1 MGINASTIQKLYI
14 AYFNRPADVAGLQ
27 YWEGQLDAK
36 KISLVSLA
44 QSFSEQVEYKTM
56 YGGKNTSDVVTALY
70 KNLFGRSPDADG
82 LKYWAGQIDGGM
94 VNLGTAALAIVNG
107 ATPQSLDGA
116 TIDNKL
122 TFAAGFTASLDTA
135 TKAGSYSSASTFEV
149 MRSILS
155 GVTAT
160 GSLPTLTASKQ
171 VKIADAANGI
181 NKIEKLAGIDVVVD
195 LTGVQTYTGYK
206 VELMNGDNSFSTPV
220 THVLTTDEANTHKA
234 VITIPGGSNWGDDG
248 YKFIGVKVTDI
259 FGNTGSVGGQL
270 GVVLDT
276 APPSLPSSAFYVQKW
291 IYDPKTLSD
300 TYKQIKI
307 VFDSIQFNIRAGENT
322 GGKAA
327 IQLKGLTVATD
338 NTINATDTTL
348 DFSFDTVLGAQLNDS
363 YFTAPNYG
371 GDISL
376 VITDAAGNN
385 LVYGF
390 NSYKVSHTFKY
401 VGGTPASNISIIPV
415 GGNIVA
421 NTINSSNTNL
431 LVRATINP
439 LEYLFKKA
447 ILKING
453 REVAYDDTIF
463 SSDTTVDFNLGSSSS
478 AQLQSIIKN
487 GGVVSVTMI
496 DLNDKPVESILN
508 PTLLTNFTSASSQHD
523 ILIFSGPV
531 QLAADHASTSEVMAL
546 VTPVTLVGQTHQ
558 VQNLEVISA

>member
-27 YWEGQLDAK
+27 YWEGQLDGN
-36 KISLVSLA
+36 KISIAGLA
-44 QSFSEQVEYKTM
+44 QSFSEQAEYAAT
-56 YGGKNTSDVVTALY
+56 YGGKSTADVVTALY
-70 KNLFGRSPDADG
+70 KNLFGRVPDADG
-82 LKYWAGQIDGGM
+82 LKYWATQIDTRA
-94 VNLGTAALAIVNG
+94 VNLGTAALAILNG

-116 TIDNKL
+116 TIANKL

-135 TKAGSYSSASTFEV
+135 TKAASYSSAGTFEV

-160 GSLPTLTASKQ
+160 GSLPTLTPSKQ
-171 VKIADAANGI
+171 VKIADATNGI
-181 NKIEKLAGIDVVVD
+181 NKIEKLAGVDVVID
-195 LTGVQTYTGYK
+195 LTGVQTYAGYK

-220 THVLTTDEANTHKA
+220 THVLTVDEANTHKA
-234 VITIPGGSNWGDDG
+234 VVTIPGSSNWGDDG

-259 FGNTGSVGGQL
+259 FGNAGNIGGQL
-270 GVVLDT
+270 GLVLDAT
-276 APPSLPSSAFYVQKW
+276 PPSLPSSSFYVQKW
-291 IYDPKTLSD
+291 IYDPKYLSD

-307 VFDSIQFNIRAGENT
+307 VFDSFQFNIKAGENT

-327 IQLKGLTVATD
+327 IQFKGVTVATD
-338 NTINATDTTL
+338 NTINATDTTI
-348 DFSFDTVLGAQLNDS
+348 DFSFDTVLGAQLNES

-371 GDISL
+371 ADLSL

-385 LVYGF
+385 LVSGF
-390 NSYKVSHTFKY
+390 NNYLLYYNFKY
-401 VGGTPASNISIIPV
+401 VSGTPASNISIIPV

-453 REVAYDDTIF
+453 IEVAYDDSIF
-463 SSDTTVDFNLGSSSS
+463 SSDTTVDFNLGTSTN
-478 AQLQSIIKN
+478 AQLQSVIKN

-496 DLNDKPVESILN
+496 DLNNKAVDSIIN
-508 PTLLTNFTSASSQHD
+508 PTLLTNFTSASAQHD
-523 ILIFSGPV
+523 VLTFSGPV
-531 QLAADHASTSEVMAL
+531 QLVADHVASANVVTL
-546 VTPVTLVGQTHQ
+546 VTSVALVGQTYQAHS
-558 VQNLEVISA
+558 LEVISS